1 MMCTKI
7 KTSLPIPYICHM
19 GNPLI
24 EQIRTA
30 ELASMVLDPAAEQRQ
45 EATTQAQQYADA
57 FYNRLDKAHT
67 FVQEGYDDAT
77 LSNTDFSKP
86 TGMVD
91 VLHMLEQHMESPG
104 INTAHGGHLGYIP
117 GGGLYASALGD
128 YLADITN
135 KYAGVFYASP
145 GAVRIEN
152 ALIEWTAKLVGYEKG
167 FGGNI
172 TSGGSIANLVAVTT
186 ARDAK
191 NIKAKDFHRTVIYTT
206 TQAHHCVDKAIII
219 AGLRE
224 CVIRQVDMDAQFKMD
239 VDALA
244 QQIEI
249 DKAAGL
255 LPFMVIANAGSTDVG
270 AIDPLRAISKITE
283 QHDIWLHVDAA
294 YGGYFLMLDEQ
305 KEKFDGIQL
314 ADSVVLDPHKGMF
327 LPYGTGIVLVKHL
340 HHLQNAFAY
349 EASYMQDTTGI
360 ADGISPADVS
370 PELSKHFRGMRMWLP
385 LMLYGEQPFKDC
397 LQEKILLTQY
407 FREQIEARG
416 FEVVCEPELSVVAY
430 RYIPEK
436 GDANEFNKQL
446 LEAMH
451 KDGEIFIS
459 STMVAGK
466 YVLRFAC
473 LSFRTHLEHVDKL
486 LAMLDRHCKSLLE
499 G

>member
-1 MMCTKI
+1 M
-7 KTSLPIPYICHM
+7 SEQ
-19 GNPLI
+19 LI
-24 EQIRTA
+24 QQIRQA
-30 ELASMVLDPAAEQRQ
+30 EQAGKVLDPQGDDRRQ
-45 EATTQAQQYADA
+45 ADA
-57 FYNRLDKAHT
+57 DVRAYANGFLQRLATAPT
-67 FVQEGYDDAT
+67 FIQEGYDDAA
-77 LSNTDFSKP
+77 LSDTDFSKSNELQ
-86 TGMVD
+86 VI
-91 VLHMLEQHMESPG
+91 LQLLEKHMENPG

-128 YLADITN
+128 YIADVTN

-152 ALIEWTAKLVGYEKG
+152 ALIEWSGKLVGYQSG

-191 NIKAKDFHRTVIYTT
+191 KIKAKDFHRTVIYTT
-206 TQAHHCVDKAIII
+206 SQAHHCTDKAIII

-224 CVIRQVDMDAQFKMD
+224 CVVRQVKMDAQFRMD
-239 VDALA
+239 VQALQ
-244 QQIEI
+244 QQIEA
-249 DKAAGL
+249 DKKEGL
-255 LPFMVIANAGSTDVG
+255 IPFLVIANAGSTDVG
-270 AIDPLRAISKITE
+270 AVDPMKAISTVTQ

-294 YGGYFLMLDEQ
+294 YGGYFLMLDECRD
-305 KEKFDGIQL
+305 KFDGIQY
-314 ADSVVLDPHKGMF
+314 ADSIVMDPHKGMF
-327 LPYGTGIVLVKHL
+327 LPYGTGIVLVKEL

-349 EASYMQDTTGI
+349 EANYMQDTQGV

-385 LMLYGEQPFKDC
+385 LKLYGEQAFKDC
-397 LQEKILLTQY
+397 LREKLLLTQY
-407 FREQIEARG
+407 FKEQVAALG

-430 RYIPEK
+430 RFIPAS
-436 GDANEFNKQL
+436 GDVNDFNKRL
-446 LEAMH
+446 LDELH

-459 STMVAGK
+459 STMVEGK

-486 LAMLDRHCKSLLE
+486 LAMLKRHVKVLSQQ
-499 G
+499 

>member
-1 MMCTKI
+1 MSK
-7 KTSLPIPYICHM
+7 S
-19 GNPLI
+19 LI
-24 EQIRTA
+24 EQIKKLEQT
-30 ELASMVLDPAAEQRQ
+30 SKVLDPASEERHQ
-45 EATTQAQQYADA
+45 TTSKAQQYADE
-57 FYNRLDKAHT
+57 FYSRLDSAST
-67 FVQEGYDDAT
+67 YIQEGYDDAA

-86 TGMVD
+86 KAMAD
-91 VLHMLEQHMESPG
+91 VLQLLEQHMEQPG

-117 GGGLYASALGD
+117 GGGLYAAAIGD
-128 YLADITN
+128 YLADVTN

-152 ALIEWTAKLVGYEKG
+152 ALIEWTAKLVGYDKG

-186 ARDAK
+186 ARDTK

-206 TQAHHCVDKAIII
+206 SQAHHCVDKAIII

-224 CVIRQVDMDAQFKMD
+224 CIVCQVSMDTQFRMDAN
-239 VDALA
+239 ALE
-244 QQIEI
+244 QQII
-249 DKAAGL
+249 ADKEEGL

-270 AIDPLRAISKITE
+270 AIDPMHTISEIAQ
-283 QHDIWLHVDAA
+283 QHNIWMHVDAA
-294 YGGYFLMLDEQ
+294 YGGYFLLLDDL

-349 EASYMQDTTGI
+349 EANYMQDTTGI

-385 LMLYGEQPFKDC
+385 LQLYGEQAFKDC
-397 LQEKILLTQY
+397 LQEKMLLTQY
-407 FREQIEARG
+407 FREQIEAKG

-430 RYIPEK
+430 RYIPEQ
-436 GDANEFNKQL
+436 GDVNEFNKQL
-446 LEAMH
+446 LEAIH

-486 LAMLDRHCKSLLE
+486 IGMLERHTKVLLQQ
-499 G
+499 